1 MYLCCFISSKPTE
14 WVRWVPWVEFCY
26 NISLHTSTCK
36 MPFKIVY
43 GRAAPNLLTYVLGT
57 SKVDVVDQTLQ
68 ARDQV
73 IQELRCQLQQAQ
85 VRMKNAYDRG
95 RVEKD
100 FFVRDYVY
108 LCLQPY
114 QQTSLAL

>member
-1 MYLCCFISSKPTE
+1 
-14 WVRWVPWVEFCY
+14 
-26 NISLHTSTCK
+26 

-95 RVEKD
+95 RVEKE

>member
-1 MYLCCFISSKPTE
+1 
-14 WVRWVPWVEFCY
+14 
-26 NISLHTSTCK
+26 

-73 IQELRCQLQQAQ
+73 IQEQDANFN
-85 VRMKNAYDRG
+85 KHKYA
-95 RVEKD
+95 
-100 FFVRDYVY
+100 
-108 LCLQPY
+108 
-114 QQTSLAL
+114 